1 MGVLIME
8 QAFIEKMKEKLLEQK
23 NTILESLAAQDEDY
37 KKIVEAGGS
46 GDEIDVASD
55 VVDGRLLESLGAQD
69 SNRLQMINSALDRIK
84 QGTYGRCLVCKEEIP
99 EERLEAIPYAFMC
112 IDCQSRSERQNR

>member
-1 MGVLIME
+1 ME
-8 QAFIEKMKEKLLEQK
+8 KKKDKKMKEKLIEQK
-23 NTILESLAAQDEDY
+23 NTILGSLAAQNEDY
-37 KKIVEAGGS
+37 KKIVEGGES
-46 GDEIDVASD
+46 GDEVDVASD

-69 SNRLQMINSALDRIK
+69 SNRLQMINNALDRIK

-112 IDCQSRSERQNR
+112 INCQSRNERQNR

>member
-1 MGVLIME
+1 ME
-8 QAFIEKMKEKLLEQK
+8 KAFVEKMKEKLIEQK
-23 NTILESLAAQDEDY
+23 NTILGSLAAQNEDY
-37 KKIVEAGGS
+37 KKIVEGWES
-46 GDEIDVASD
+46 GDEVDVASD

-69 SNRLQMINSALDRIK
+69 SNRLQMINNALDRIK

-112 IDCQSRSERQNR
+112 INCQSRNERQNR

>member
-1 MGVLIME
+1 ME
-8 QAFIEKMKEKLLEQK
+8 NAFIDKMKDMLLEQK
-23 NTILESLAAQDEDY
+23 NTIIGSLAAQSEDY
-37 KKIVEAGGS
+37 KKIVEAGES

-69 SNRLQMINSALDRIK
+69 SNRLQMINNALDRIK
-84 QGTYGRCLVCKEEIP
+84 QGTYGKCLVCKQDIP

-112 IDCQSRSERQNR
+112 INCQSNTERRNR

>member
-1 MGVLIME
+1 ME
-8 QAFIEKMKEKLLEQK
+8 KAFVEKMKEKLIEQK
-23 NTILESLAAQDEDY
+23 NTILGSLAAQNEDY
-37 KKIVEAGGS
+37 KKIVEGGES
-46 GDEIDVASD
+46 GDEVEVASD

-69 SNRLQMINSALDRIK
+69 SNRLQMINNALDRIK

-112 IDCQSRSERQNR
+112 INCQSRNERQNR

>member
-1 MGVLIME
+1 ME
-8 QAFIEKMKEKLLEQK
+8 KAFVEKMKEKLIEQK
-23 NTILESLAAQDEDY
+23 NTILGSLAAQNEDY
-37 KKIVEAGGS
+37 KKIVEGGES
-46 GDEIDVASD
+46 GDEVDVASD

-69 SNRLQMINSALDRIK
+69 SNRLQMINNALDRIK

-112 IDCQSRSERQNR
+112 INCLSRNERQNR

>member
-1 MGVLIME
+1 ME
-8 QAFIEKMKEKLLEQK
+8 ERLQK
-23 NTILESLAAQDEDY
+23 ILSEYGLCSRREAERMM
-37 KKIVEAGGS
+37 EAGRVQVNGVPAVL
-46 GDEIDVASD
+46 GQRADPDRDEIR
-55 VVDGRLLESLGAQD
+55 VDGRLLESLGAQD

>member
-1 MGVLIME
+1 ME
-8 QAFIEKMKEKLLEQK
+8 KAFVEKMKEKLIEQK
-23 NTILESLAAQDEDY
+23 NTILGSLAAQNEDY
-37 KKIVEAGGS
+37 KKIAEGGES
-46 GDEIDVASD
+46 GDEVDVASD

-69 SNRLQMINSALDRIK
+69 SNRLQMINNALDRIK

-112 IDCQSRSERQNR
+112 INCQSRNERQNR